1 MIATLLLALCPE
13 LAEARAALSVQDL
26 GQVAQN
32 QKVQGSTQESLPTS
46 RLAELAEGL
55 NSSEVSGMD
64 KIRMLDAVASLRA
77 ELGASA
83 GDFGFNELALGVK
96 LDAKN
101 VRAHAVK
108 IFDGIDD
115 KELGL
120 WATEQLE
127 ALLADIKVKKKR
139 YDAPSTLNL
148 RKIPPRNPHRRFLPR
163 EWIYSSARM
172 GVLLPNLLSKWPSE
186 RGSKAVNRFLLVL
199 ESQHNMLWP
208 VRLEPTFKGCLPAM
222 VRMGKRAD
230 FAMVCAKLT
239 AANADDRA
247 DLSPLIPVLTEFAI
261 QSGLPDAPEPTWEF
275 RTRWRWWFEKNIE
288 HFPEELGNPFAELNA
303 QESDATGGN

>member
-1 MIATLLLALCPE
+1 MIATLVLALCPE
-13 LAEARAALSVQDL
+13 LAAARAALPVQDL
-26 GQVAQN
+26 APVARF
-32 QKVQGSTQESLPTS
+32 QGAPSSTHDSQAAS

-55 NSSEVSGMD
+55 KSSEVAAAE

-77 ELGASA
+77 ELGDSA

-96 LDAKN
+96 LDARN
-101 VRAHAVK
+101 VRAHAAEV
-108 IFDGIDD
+108 FHAIDD
-115 KELGL
+115 KALGL

-148 RKIPPRNPHRRFLPR
+148 RKTPPRNPHRRFLPR

-172 GVLLPNLLSKWPSE
+172 GVLLPNLLSRWPSE
-186 RGSKAVNRFLLVL
+186 RGSKAVNRFLLIL

-208 VRLEPTFKGCLPAM
+208 VRFEPTYKGCLPAM
-222 VRMGKRAD
+222 VRMGKRSD
-230 FAMVCAKLT
+230 FELVCAKLT

-247 DLSPLIPVLTEFAI
+247 NLSPLIPVLTEFAL
-261 QSGLPDAPEPTWEF
+261 QSELPDPPEPTWEM

-288 HFPEELGNPFAELNA
+288 QFPEELGDPFAELNA
-303 QESDATGGN
+303 QKSDSAGGN